1 MNHKDLDVWKK
12 SMELAECVYHATRA
26 FPREEI
32 YGLTSQIRRAVVS
45 VPSNVSEG
53 AARPSRKEFQLF
65 IGYALGSLAELE
77 TQLLLAQR
85 LSYLSDATLFGRIDQ
100 VRALLLGLRRSLKD
114 REV

>member
-12 SMELAECVYHATRA
+12 AMDLAEGVYQVTRT
-26 FPREEI
+26 FPKEET
-32 YGLTSQIRRAVVS
+32 YGLTSQARRAAVS
-45 VPSNVSEG
+45 VPSNLSEG

-85 LSYLSDATLFGRIDQ
+85 LSYLSETPVFCKNDQ
-100 VRALLLGLRRSLKD
+100 VRAMLLGLRRSLKA
-114 REV
+114 RNA